1 MCRPSVYAWPE
12 SDHEVRSAGNVANTL
27 AKKRQDTDWTGIFAV
42 LRGSANVERQMGK
55 SASEKDSIPEKACT
69 KCKHFIESGA
79 REKGDGNC
87 GVLRDGSDIL
97 ADPPKFVIKGD
108 VAYFTYYNVDASKCT
123 YYVPMEFVDH
133 DISECADPRYTRGQR
148 ATMK

>member
-1 MCRPSVYAWPE
+1 M
-12 SDHEVRSAGNVANTL
+12 
-27 AKKRQDTDWTGIFAV
+27 AKQRQDANWAGILATM
-42 LRGSANVERQMGK
+42 RGTANVERQLGR
-55 SASEKDSIPEKACT
+55 STEEKDTVPEKACT
-69 KCKHFIESGA
+69 RCRHFIESGA

-97 ADPPKFVIKGD
+97 AASPRFVTEGE
-108 VAYFTYYNVDASKCT
+108 VAYFTYYNVDAGKCR
-123 YYVPMEFVDH
+123 YYEEMEFADH

>member
-1 MCRPSVYAWPE
+1 MVG
-12 SDHEVRSAGNVANTL
+12 VL
-27 AKKRQDTDWTGIFAV
+27 AKKRQGADWGAIFDTMYGT
-42 LRGSANVERQMGK
+42 ANVERQMGK
-55 SASEKDSIPEKACT
+55 SADEKDTIPEKACT

-79 REKGDGNC
+79 SEKGDGNC

-97 ADPPKFVIKGD
+97 AESPKIVLEGD
-108 VAYFTYYNVDASKCT
+108 VSFFTYYNMNASKCT
-123 YYVPMEFVDH
+123 QYAPMEFVDH